1 MAMEENIKKDYLAG
15 KTYKEICEKHSIKP
29 NQLKYLIKKNK
40 WKRKSNKSKA
50 QKGNK
55 NAKGNKGGH
64 APEGNKN
71 AVTTGE
77 FENIFDTV
85 LNEKEQKILKSNPQG
100 TKETIL
106 QELKLLTIREI
117 RMLDRVNELKNK
129 NHDMT
134 ITRIS
139 KGNEGGTSTEIQN
152 TLLLVNKI
160 EDGLTRVQESKR
172 RHLDLLYKIEC
183 DKGSIVEKPNEIEF
197 KRNTNLL
204 ESISRQLRNR
214 GVQDGK

>member
-1 MAMEENIKKDYLAG
+1 MTKQEEKIKQDYLNG
-15 KTYKEICEKHSIKP
+15 
-29 NQLKYLIKKNK
+29 LKYSEIEKINQITHSQLISFI
-40 WKRKSNKSKA
+40 KRYNLKRDRKFISES

-64 APEGNKN
+64 APKKNKN

-77 FENIFDTV
+77 FEKIFDTV
-85 LNEKEQKILKSNPQG
+85 LDEDESEILRDKQPG

-106 QELKLLTIREI
+106 LELKLLTIRER
-117 RMLDRVNELKNK
+117 RMLERIKELKSKSMITTYKSK
-129 NHDMT
+129 NGDE
-134 ITRIS
+134 
-139 KGNEGGTSTEIQN
+139 KSTQKQN
-152 TLLLVNKI
+152 SLILINRI

-183 DKGSIVEKPNEIEF
+183 DKGAIVESPNEIEH
-197 KRNTNLL
+197 KKNTNLL

-214 GVQDGK
+214 GEKNDE

>member
-1 MAMEENIKKDYLAG
+1 MEENIKKDYLVG

-29 NQLKYLIKKNK
+29 NQLKYLIRKHD
-40 WKRKSNKSKA
+40 WKRKSNRSKA
-50 QKGNK
+50 QKGNQ
-55 NAKGNKGGH
+55 NAKGNSGGS
-64 APEGNKN
+64 APQGNKN

-85 LNEKEQKILKSNPQG
+85 LNKKEQKILKSNPQG

-106 QELKLLTIREI
+106 QELKLLTVREI
-117 RMLDRVNELKNK
+117 RMLDRVNKLKDK

-139 KGNEGGTSTEIQN
+139 KGNEGVTSTEVQN
-152 TLLLVNKI
+152 TLFLINKI

-183 DKGSIVEKPNEIEF
+183 DKGSIVEKPNEVEF
-197 KRNTNLL
+197 KKNTQLL

-214 GVQDGK
+214 GVEDGK